1 MSEVLNHAL
10 KVDFWD
16 VNEMANKIVAVLKH
30 PPLASTLR
38 QHGSFEVRKMSW
50 ADAARGCLDV
60 YEQAIGALAGAR

>member
-1 MSEVLNHAL
+1 MLNHAL

-38 QHGSFEVRKMSW
+38 QHGSFEVGKMSW
-50 ADAARGCLDV
+50 TDAARGCLEV
-60 YEQAIGALAGAR
+60 YGKAIGAMSNGRA